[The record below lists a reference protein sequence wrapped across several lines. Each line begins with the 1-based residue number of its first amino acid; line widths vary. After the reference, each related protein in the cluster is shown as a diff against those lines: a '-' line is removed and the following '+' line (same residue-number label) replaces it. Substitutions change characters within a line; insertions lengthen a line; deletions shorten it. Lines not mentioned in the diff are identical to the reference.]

1 MVPLLPTPLVRPDW
15 VAAHLDHPALR
26 LVDASYHLPSA
37 GRNARAE
44 YAAAHPPGAVF
55 ADLDHLSDEAAPYP
69 HTLPDPRV
77 LAERLGALGIG
88 DDQLVVVY
96 DGSGQQ
102 FSAPRLWWMLHTLG
116 HRQVA
121 VLDGGLP
128 AWARAGYPVT
138 SEVPAV
144 TLAVFTPRWDRSRW
158 RDLAAM
164 RALVADGGGAAS
176 GAQVVDARSPGRFAA
191 TEPEPRAGVR
201 GGHHPG
207 ARSVHYATLVG
218 GDGFTLP
225 PEALRAR
232 FAQAGVRLDAPIV
245 ASCGSGITA
254 CAVLLALEVAGA
266 RETAVY
272 DGSWTEWGSQ
282 ADTPVETGPPGAAG

>member
-1 MVPLLPTPLVRPDW
+1 MPPLLPTPLVRPDW
-15 VAAHLDHPALR
+15 VAAHLDHPALC

-37 GRNARAE
+37 GRNARQE
-44 YAAAHPPGAVF
+44 YAAKHLPGAVF
-55 ADLDHLSDEAAPYP
+55 ADLDALSDETAPYP
-69 HTLPDPRV
+69 HTLPAPEV
-77 LAERLGALGIG
+77 LAARLGALGIG

-102 FSAPRLWWMLHTLG
+102 FSAPRLWWMLRTMG

-128 AWARAGYPVT
+128 AWERAGYPVT
-138 SEVPAV
+138 AAASPV
-144 TLAVFTPRWDRSRW
+144 TPAVFTPRWDRSRW

-164 RALVADGGGAAS
+164 RAVVADG

-218 GDGFTLP
+218 EDGFTLA

-232 FAQAGVRLDAPIV
+232 FAQAGVRLEAPIV

-266 RETAVY
+266 QATAVY

-282 ADTPVETGPPGAAG
+282 GDTPVETGPPGAAG